1 MGSADTHKKIIDLFN
16 EGDFEGMREYLADN
30 VARIDAPTGA
40 TASGADDVLEMI
52 RMWPKSFSDARV
64 SDAEY
69 LEGTSFSVALFN
81 GEGTNDGEFGPFPAT
96 GKTISVPFC
105 EVAEFNVDGKLTRT
119 RLYYDVATMLQQLG
133 HMPGPDAS

>member
-69 LEGTSFSVALFN
+69 LEGNSFSVALFN

>member
-1 MGSADTHKKIIDLFN
+1 MGSADTHKKIVALFN
-16 EGDFEGMREYLADN
+16 EGDFEGIREYLADN

-69 LEGTSFSVALFN
+69 LEGNSFSVALFN

-105 EVAEFNVDGKLTRT
+105 EVAEFNVDGKLTST
-119 RLYYDVATMLQQLG
+119 RLYYDVATMMQQLG